1 MKWGINFWLC
11 GGALVSLHLHWASS
25 EAGPALVPPLLF
37 LLHKCW
43 LAWVM
48 HPIWDWS
55 WKWRGTALALE
66 QYSQRDRF
74 CTQGTFGDAWS
85 QLGIQAD
92 LWVKAEDAVK
102 SLRMH
107 RTAPLWL
114 LGWRILQMESTPLW
128 VYWSGVGR
136 RLSLFCRVPAVWPE
150 LEEVGEA

>member
-1 MKWGINFWLC
+1 MWWGLGFT
-11 GGALVSLHLHWASS
+11 ALTLSQLRGRPCPCPTTPLPASQM
-25 EAGPALVPPLLF
+25 LT
-37 LLHKCW
+37 
-43 LAWVM
+43 AWVM

-85 QLGIQAD
+85 QLGVQAD
-92 LWVKAEDAVK
+92 LWEKAEDAVK

-114 LGWRILQMESTPLW
+114 LGCRILQMESTPLW

-136 RLSLFCRVPAVWPE
+136 RLSIFCRVPAVWPE